1 MLRTLQ
7 IENIAVIEHA
17 EITFDRGFN
26 VLTGETGAG
35 KSIVIDAIS
44 AIAGERTYREVIR
57 TGAEKAYVSG
67 IFTGTPELNW
77 FEENAVPYDPETI
90 LQREL
95 YADGRNL
102 CRVNGRTVSVALLRD
117 LGRQLIN
124 IHGQHDAQQLFDERF
139 HLQYLDLYA
148 EDQDLL
154 DEYRRAYDRMM
165 QTKQE
170 LDRLSMNEGEKQ
182 RRMEMLQYQISELER
197 AKLRKG
203 EDETLLER
211 KKLLQN
217 AEKLSM
223 GIADA
228 YAALYGDDEN
238 GGALELLADAEHSV
252 SQLGR
257 LTDAFDELKARLT
270 DLRFAAEEAASLL
283 RDAKEEMEF
292 SDDDLEQIESRLNT
306 IQKLKKYGANVEE
319 MLAYLSDAKKELE
332 EIEFSSDTIERL
344 TKQLHEQEAAAGAL
358 AGQLHE
364 VRAQAGLRLGAQLQS
379 ELQQL
384 AMPRIAFECVLESG
398 PLGPSGSDSARFLM
412 SANAGEALRPIN
424 KVASGGELARIML
437 AMKNVLSERDQ
448 VGTLIFDEVDTGV
461 SGKAA
466 QKVAEKLY
474 SVSIGKQVLCVT
486 HLPQLASMADVH
498 FSITKEEHGGRT
510 YTTVSPLDRQGRRE
524 ELARL
529 TGGAEVTQ
537 TLLASAEEMLRAS
550 DGFHS
555 KFNADK
561 S

>member
-67 IFTGTPELNW
+67 IFTGTPELKW
-77 FEENAVPYDPETI
+77 FEENAIPYDAETI
-90 LQREL
+90 LQREVF
-95 YADGRNL
+95 ADGKNL
-102 CRVNGRTVSVALLRD
+102 CRVNGRTVSVAMLRD

-148 EDQDLL
+148 EDESLL
-154 DEYRRAYDRMM
+154 EEYRIAYGAMI
-165 QTKQE
+165 QTRQ
-170 LDRLSMNEGEKQ
+170 
-182 RRMEMLQYQISELER
+182 ELER

-203 EDETLLER
+203 EDDSLLER

-217 AEKLSM
+217 AEKLSV
-223 GIADA
+223 GISEA
-228 YAALYGDDEN
+228 YAALYGDDET
-238 GGALELLADAEHSV
+238 GGALELLSDAEHSV
-252 SQLGR
+252 SQLGK
-257 LTDAFDELKARLT
+257 LTDAFDELKTKLS

-283 RDAKEEMEF
+283 RDAKDDMDF

-306 IQKLKKYGANVEE
+306 IQKLKKYGANVAE
-319 MLAYLSDAKKELE
+319 MLTYLADAKKELE
-332 EIEFSSDTIERL
+332 EIEFSSDIVERL
-344 TKQLHEQEAAAGAL
+344 SRQLAEQEKAAGIL
-358 AGQLHE
+358 AEKLHE
-364 VRAQAGLRLGAQLQS
+364 VREEAGIRLGEQLQS
-379 ELQQL
+379 ELKQL
-384 AMPRIAFECVLESG
+384 AMPRIAFKCVLESG
-398 PLGPSGSDSARFLM
+398 QLGPSGSDSARFLM

-474 SVSIGKQVLCVT
+474 SVSVGKQVLCVT
-486 HLPQLASMADVH
+486 HLPQLAAMADVH

-510 YTTVSPLDRQGRRE
+510 YTTVNPLDRQGRRE

-529 TGGAEVTQ
+529 TGGAKITD
-537 TLLASAEEMLRAS
+537 TLLASAEEMLLAS
-550 DGFHS
+550 DAFHATC
-555 KFNADK
+555 NAK
-561 S
+561 IE

>member
-67 IFTGTPELNW
+67 IFTGTPELKW
-77 FEENAVPYDPETI
+77 FEENAIPYDAETI
-90 LQREL
+90 LQREVF
-95 YADGRNL
+95 ADGKNL
-102 CRVNGRTVSVALLRD
+102 CRVNGRTVSVAMLRD

-148 EDQDLL
+148 EDESLL
-154 DEYRRAYDRMM
+154 EEYRIAYDAMM
-165 QTKQE
+165 QTRQE
-170 LDRLSMNEGEKQ
+170 LDRMSMNEGEKQ
-182 RRMEMLQYQISELER
+182 RRMEMLQYQIAELER
-197 AKLRKG
+197 ARLRKG
-203 EDETLLER
+203 EDDSLLER

-217 AEKLSM
+217 AEKLSV
-223 GIADA
+223 GISEA
-228 YAALYGDDEN
+228 YAALYGDDET
-238 GGALELLADAEHSV
+238 GGALELLSDAEHSV
-252 SQLGR
+252 SQLGK
-257 LTDAFDELKARLT
+257 LTDAFDELKTKLS

-283 RDAKEEMEF
+283 RDAKDDMDF

-306 IQKLKKYGANVEE
+306 IQKLKKYGANVAE
-319 MLAYLSDAKKELE
+319 MLTYLADAKKELE
-332 EIEFSSDTIERL
+332 EIEFSSDIVERL
-344 TKQLHEQEAAAGAL
+344 SRQLAEQEKAAGIL
-358 AGQLHE
+358 AEKLHE
-364 VRAQAGLRLGAQLQS
+364 VRKEAGIRLGEQLQS
-379 ELQQL
+379 ELKQL
-384 AMPRIAFECVLESG
+384 AMPRIAFKCILESG
-398 PLGPSGSDSARFLM
+398 QLGPSGSDSARFLM

-474 SVSIGKQVLCVT
+474 SVSVGKQVLCVT
-486 HLPQLASMADVH
+486 HLPQLAAMADVH
-498 FSITKEEHGGRT
+498 FSITKEERGGRT
-510 YTTVSPLDRQGRRE
+510 YTTVNSLDRQGRRE

-529 TGGAEVTQ
+529 TGGAKITD
-537 TLLASAEEMLRAS
+537 TLLASAEEMLLAS
-550 DGFHS
+550 DAFHATC
-555 KFNADK
+555 NAK
-561 S
+561 IE